1 MKSETS
7 SSLRIQKARTTLVL
21 DHPFFGSLL
30 FRLKDR
36 PSFAVKTMATDG
48 VSLLWNP
55 EFVETLNA
63 ATLAGTLAHEVM
75 HPALHHHLRRSGRD
89 PKRWN
94 TACDYAINP
103 LLLDAGLKLPEGV
116 LVVDRFRG
124 MSAEQI
130 YNLLESEEDS
140 GEDENNGNDQSGSA
154 GTGANREPSAGESG
168 DPSAPET
175 EGGIGQV
182 LDAPEA
188 GDDSP
193 APEEQARE
201 WVVAVNQ
208 AMTVARQAGKMPAGL
223 DRTLEGV
230 AEAAVNWRE
239 LLRRLWSETTTSDY
253 SWMRP
258 NRRHLWTGLYLP
270 GVVREGVGEVAI
282 AVDCSGSISPRQLSL
297 FEAEARSILEG
308 QRPER
313 VYVLYFDAVVQK
325 VETYEAGQRI
335 SLNPVGGGG
344 TAFEPCFEWIEE
356 RGIQPQTMV
365 FLTDLYGSFPSSPPS
380 YPVLWASTGRRQ
392 APFGEVIPMQAA

>member
-1 MKSETS
+1 MKHETS
-7 SSLRIQKARTTLVL
+7 SSLRIQKARTALVL

-36 PSFAVKTMATDG
+36 PSLAVKTMATDG

-89 PKRWN
+89 PKQWN
-94 TACDYAINP
+94 IACDYAINP
-103 LLLDAGLKLPEGV
+103 LLVDAGLKLPEGI
-116 LVVDRFRG
+116 LVADRFRG

-130 YNLLESEEDS
+130 YNLLESEEGS
-140 GEDENNGNDQSGSA
+140 GDDNNGNDQSGSA
-154 GTGANREPSAGESG
+154 GGATNVPPGTDESRHP
-168 DPSAPET
+168 DAPET

-182 LDAPEA
+182 LDAPDA
-188 GDDSP
+188 GDDAL

-201 WVVAVNQ
+201 WDVAVNQ
-208 AMTVARQAGKMPAGL
+208 AMTVARQAGKVPAGV
-223 DRTLEGV
+223 DRAVEGA
-230 AEAAVNWRE
+230 AEAAVDWRE
-239 LLRRLWSETTTSDY
+239 LLRRLWSETTASNY
-253 SWMRP
+253 SWLRP

-270 GVVREGVGEVAI
+270 GVVREGVDEVAI
-282 AVDCSGSISPRQLSL
+282 AVDCSGSISARQLRL

-313 VYVLYFDAVVQK
+313 VYVLYFDAAVHK

-335 SLNPVGGGG
+335 ELNPVGGGG
-344 TAFEPCFEWIEE
+344 TAFEPCFEWLDE
-356 RGIQPQTMV
+356 RGIRPQTMV
-365 FLTDLYGSFPSSPPS
+365 FLTDLYGSFPSSAPS